1 MRSKRKINLSFVSLC
16 KHKLMGIDS
25 EVKSLSVYGLPSSTE
40 IRKPVHKKLLYAKFS
55 AKLSGDK
62 RKQFDDDIGRIVI
75 TNEISS
81 VSVNIKE
88 GEQVKSIFVMQVE
101 LKNKTYN
108 ERNIVLISKL
118 FGQHLLIALKCAGE
132 VQLATYQTRL
142 LNSNWMPDGD
152 VNIKLSGL
160 DLDVVWENLVTQV
173 SGIIV
178 TDERNLDEQI
188 VIEQEKTKL
197 LKQIEDLDKKAR
209 KETQAKKKFEM
220 FQRLKE
226 YQKRLEEM

>member
-1 MRSKRKINLSFVSLC
+1 M
-16 KHKLMGIDS
+16 
-25 EVKSLSVYGLPSSTE
+25 SVNGLPSSTE
-40 IRKPVHKKLLYAKFS
+40 IRKPVHKKLLYTKFP
-55 AKLSGDK
+55 AELSGDK
-62 RKQFDDDIGRIVI
+62 RKQFDDIGRIVI
-75 TNEISS
+75 TNEISP

-132 VQLATYQTRL
+132 FQLATYQTRL
-142 LNSNWMPDGD
+142 LHSNWMPDGD

-160 DLDVVWENLVTQV
+160 DLDAVWENLVTQV

-178 TDERNLDEQI
+178 TDDRNLDEQI
-188 VIEQEKTKL
+188 VIEQEKAKL
-197 LKQIEDLDKKAR
+197 LKQIEELDKKAR